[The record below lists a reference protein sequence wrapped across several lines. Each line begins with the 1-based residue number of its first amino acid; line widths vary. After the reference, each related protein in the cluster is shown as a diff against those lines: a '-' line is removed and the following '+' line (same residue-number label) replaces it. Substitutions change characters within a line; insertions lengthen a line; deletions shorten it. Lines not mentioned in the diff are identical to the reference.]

1 MPMPLSPP
9 GRPGAID
16 KQTRD
21 VLKVLQVLKMEGREA
36 APPWAS
42 LHQIEEP
49 NGRDIWDGR
58 EIA

>member
-1 MPMPLSPP
+1 MPMPSLSPP

-21 VLKVLQVLKMEGREA
+21 VLKVLKTEGREA